1 MAFSSPRRALRP
13 PALAES
19 GEIPTLAKMSVSLSQ
34 GEGQAMR
41 CGDWAGVTDRGDRRA
56 GAVSSEAKTRRKMR
70 RRLEPQ
76 YPQGPRPHSCRAL
89 SDMGRREGSLT
100 CPPADVQLSL
110 PLGCLPV
117 PSHSPFVCPVLCV
130 FLPLSARFF
139 PIPLY
144 SSSALC
150 LLVQTPSSVP
160 ALCLEALGPGLVSC
174 GVWVSIFNFLG

>member
-56 GAVSSEAKTRRKMR
+56 GAVSSEAKTGRKMR

-76 YPQGPRPHSCRAL
+76 YPQGPQPHSCRAL

-110 PLGCLPV
+110 PFGCLPV

-130 FLPLSARFF
+130 SPFVCPLLSHPPFFLLCPLSVSPDIVVCPCSLPR
-139 PIPLY
+139 
-144 SSSALC
+144 
-150 LLVQTPSSVP
+150 
-160 ALCLEALGPGLVSC
+160 GPGS
-174 GVWVSIFNFLG
+174 WPRFRWSLGLRF